1 MLDKTYSDTWS
12 IRESNLDSIPYEE
25 FLKSDTWKEL
35 KAKAKSLS

>member
-12 IRESNLDSIPYEE
+12 TRESNLDSIPYEE